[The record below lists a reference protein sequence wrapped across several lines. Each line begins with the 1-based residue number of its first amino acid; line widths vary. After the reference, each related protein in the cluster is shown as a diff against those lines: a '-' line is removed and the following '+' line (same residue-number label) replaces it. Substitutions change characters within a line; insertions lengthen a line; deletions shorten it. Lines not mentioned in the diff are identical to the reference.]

1 MMDEP
6 LTPEEIK
13 RRLEQSGDHLSQL
26 GEIIN
31 QAAAQFVLP
40 LASFF
45 DVIGVRHVIPPEW
58 IIYAVM
64 QYTEM
69 QFSDISREDW
79 IRIYDQSREIRKIT
93 KENPEIVE
101 QYAAKQEPTQFK
113 SALDIVL
120 AEEFGLDFD

>member
-1 MMDEP
+1 MMDE

-13 RRLEQSGDHLSQL
+13 RLLSQHDEHWSQL

-31 QAAAQFVLP
+31 QAAAQFVIP

-45 DVIGVRHVIPPEW
+45 EALGVRQVLPPEW

-69 QFSDISREDW
+69 QFSEISREDW
-79 IRIYDQSREIRKIT
+79 IRIYDQAREIRKIVA
-93 KENPEIVE
+93 ENPEILTP
-101 QYAAKQEPTQFK
+101 AADTPVK
-113 SALDIVL
+113 SALDIAL
-120 AEEFGLDFD
+120 AEEFGLDID

>member
-1 MMDEP
+1 MMED

-13 RRLEQSGDHLSQL
+13 RRLDQSDDHLSQL

-58 IIYAVM
+58 LIYAVM

-69 QFSDISREDW
+69 HFSEISREDW
-79 IRIYDQSREIRKIT
+79 IGIYDQAREIKKIVD
-93 KENPEIVE
+93 ENPDILE
-101 QYAAKQEPTQFK
+101 YPAAQPPAR
-113 SALDIVL
+113 SALDVAL
-120 AEEFGLDFD
+120 AEEFGLDID